1 MKTKI
6 LFQFNLWVSGKGDNC
21 HDWSQKVTATDK
33 IVISLLR
40 DCNWL
45 KKVVPLLN
53 LPVENIKQANFGGGC
68 GNMSFDCLVCSFK
81 LIYSIWQKHL
91 DNLFTDCWTTQYR
104 STHLCTASS
113 KGSWSAFS
121 WSCDIWSLLSLIKSQ
136 RLCAALLLLCKRNI
150 PINKYSLCYIYAAT
164 YLQNT

>member
-33 IVISLLR
+33 IFISLLR

-81 LIYSIWQKHL
+81 YTLFDKSI
-91 DNLFTDCWTTQYR
+91 
-104 STHLCTASS
+104 STIC
-113 KGSWSAFS
+113 
-121 WSCDIWSLLSLIKSQ
+121 SLIVELHNTEAPTFALHQVKDPGQHFLEVVTYDLYWVLLNHKDFVQHYYSSAKETSQ
-136 RLCAALLLLCKRNI
+136 
-150 PINKYSLCYIYAAT
+150 
-164 YLQNT
+164 